1 LAKKPQFQMLD
12 EAVVAPVPAI
22 AAVAGA
28 HAASRGAAG
37 EANALESQIGDL
49 KKEIQA
55 IANTKELEAK
65 LQAKIAQDRRN
76 DEADVAHEL
85 ALQKTLAELKLL
97 AKEKFDQVGQ
107 ASVVISAVQ
116 AQ

>member
-65 LQAKIAQDRRN
+65 LQAKIAQVN
-76 DEADVAHEL
+76 YTV
-85 ALQKTLAELKLL
+85 
-97 AKEKFDQVGQ
+97 
-107 ASVVISAVQ
+107 
-116 AQ
+116 

>member
-1 LAKKPQFQMLD
+1 MTAYKADQRVELDEVVQRLGYSLARKPQFQMLD
-12 EAVVAPVPAI
+12 DEAGEPIVAPVPAI

-65 LQAKIAQDRRN
+65 LQTKIAQDRRN
-76 DEADVAHEL
+76 DEADVAH
-85 ALQKTLAELKLL
+85 
-97 AKEKFDQVGQ
+97 
-107 ASVVISAVQ
+107 
-116 AQ
+116 